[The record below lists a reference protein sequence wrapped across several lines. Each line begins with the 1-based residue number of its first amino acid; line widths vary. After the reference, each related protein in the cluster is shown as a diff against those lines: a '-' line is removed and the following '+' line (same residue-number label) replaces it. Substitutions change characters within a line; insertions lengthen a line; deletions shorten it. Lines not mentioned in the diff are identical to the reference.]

1 MTGYDVDGAL
11 ARGGPAVE
19 VLSDYVAAC
28 RALGRTVTDPAQL
41 HDAYTAEDGMD
52 LGTLDADCAAIAA
65 ALGTVEEAAR
75 LQESARAALAAAWQG
90 PGADIAAQ
98 VIAAHAQSSEQTV
111 SALHRVAD
119 TLTELRDNL
128 WHLVT
133 GKVAAVQD
141 IEDRAERAQWWPAAR
156 AVTTGAGAQDSA
168 SEIVDGKVNPFVTV
182 AIGSDWAEVMES
194 TKRSVRDA
202 YDTAAAGLS
211 ADQPAGFGSLGSA
224 AGVTPAAA
232 APPADALAPSPAP
245 APAPAPAGDP
255 FSGGLPLGGLGSGM
269 SSVGGGFT
277 GAGQQLADLLG
288 GLFGTGTGT
297 DSIPEEPLDIGERDT
312 DDPEP
317 EPDDDRKEDEGKED
331 EGKEDGTA
339 EENEGEGKDEPTSE
353 TAETTEVLEL
363 EPEPPAV
370 TPVPEPAAPVA
381 APMAAEPPP
390 EPPRTPCEIA
400 ADELPQAGG

>member
-28 RALGRTVTDPAQL
+28 RALGCTVTDPAQL

-52 LGTLDADCAAIAA
+52 LGALDADCAAITA

-75 LQESARAALAAAWQG
+75 LQESAQAALAAAWQG
-90 PGADIAAQ
+90 SGADIAAQ

-119 TLTELRDNL
+119 TLTVLRDDL

-232 APPADALAPSPAP
+232 APPVDALAAAPAP
-245 APAPAPAGDP
+245 APASAPAPAGDP

-297 DSIPEEPLDIGERDT
+297 DSIPDEPLDIGERDT
-312 DDPEP
+312 DEP
-317 EPDDDRKEDEGKED
+317 EPDDDREEDEGEED
-331 EGKEDGTA
+331 DA
-339 EENEGEGKDEPTSE
+339 DEESEGEGEGEPTPV
-353 TAETTEVLEL
+353 TAEKTEVVGP
-363 EPEPPAV
+363 EPDPPAV
-370 TPVPEPAAPVA
+370 TPVPEPVPAAPVA

-390 EPPRTPCEIA
+390 EAPRTPCEIA

>member
-28 RALGRTVTDPAQL
+28 RALGCTVTDPAQL

-52 LGTLDADCAAIAA
+52 LGALDADCAEITA

-111 SALHRVAD
+111 SALRRVAD
-119 TLTELRDNL
+119 TLTELRDDL

-156 AVTTGAGAQDSA
+156 AVTTGAGAQDGA

-211 ADQPAGFGSLGSA
+211 ADQPVGFGSLGSA

-232 APPADALAPSPAP
+232 APPVDALAPSPAS
-245 APAPAPAGDP
+245 APAPAGDP

-277 GAGQQLADLLG
+277 GTGQQLADLLG
-288 GLFGTGTGT
+288 GLFGTGT
-297 DSIPEEPLDIGERDT
+297 DSIPDEPLDIGERDT
-312 DDPEP
+312 DEPEP
-317 EPDDDRKEDEGKED
+317 EPDDDREEDED
-331 EGKEDGTA
+331 DPEDGA
-339 EENEGEGKDEPTSE
+339 DEENEGEGEDEPTPV
-353 TAETTEVLEL
+353 TAEKTEVLG
-363 EPEPPAV
+363 PEPDPPAA
-370 TPVPEPAAPVA
+370 TPVPQPVPAAPVA

-400 ADELPQAGG
+400 ADELPQAGE

>member
-28 RALGRTVTDPAQL
+28 RALGRTATDPAQL

-52 LGTLDADCAAIAA
+52 LGALDADCAAIAA

-119 TLTELRDNL
+119 TLTELRDDL

-168 SEIVDGKVNPFVTV
+168 SEIVDDKVNPFVTV

-232 APPADALAPSPAP
+232 APPVDAMAAAP
-245 APAPAPAGDP
+245 APASAGDP

-288 GLFGTGTGT
+288 GLFGTGA
-297 DSIPEEPLDIGERDT
+297 DSIPAEPLDIGERDT
-312 DDPEP
+312 DEPEP
-317 EPDDDRKEDEGKED
+317 EPDDDREEDEGKED
-331 EGKEDGTA
+331 DA
-339 EENEGEGKDEPTSE
+339 DEESEGEGEPTPE
-353 TAETTEVLEL
+353 TAEATEVLG
-363 EPEPPAV
+363 PEPDPPAA
-370 TPVPEPAAPVA
+370 TPVPQPVPAAPVA

>member
-28 RALGRTVTDPAQL
+28 RALGRTATDPAQL

-52 LGTLDADCAAIAA
+52 LGALDADCAAIAA

-232 APPADALAPSPAP
+232 APPVDALAPSPSP
-245 APAPAPAGDP
+245 APPPAPAGDP

-297 DSIPEEPLDIGERDT
+297 GTDSIPEEPLDIGERDT

-317 EPDDDRKEDEGKED
+317 EQDDDRKED

-339 EENEGEGKDEPTSE
+339 EENEGEGKDEPTPE

-363 EPEPPAV
+363 EPDPPAV

-400 ADELPQAGG
+400 ADELPQAGE